1 MTVSLP
7 ERPSPGAQK
16 AFVPPVPIVRSLP
29 SGIPVWILPEPALP
43 LASIRVV
50 VWGGSMEDPPGR
62 AGLASLTDELLTHG
76 AGDRDA
82 RAFAL
87 LAERLAIDLGASTH
101 ASASTVGLDLDVQ
114 HMETGLDLLADAIL
128 RPRFDKTE
136 LELVRDQIIGSI
148 QQGEDEPE
156 TVAAWVAMRE
166 FWGSGH
172 PLAHPV
178 DGTEREVAKL
188 TRRSAVASW
197 RKRYR
202 GDRACIVAAG
212 AIDPDEIVAQLT
224 RRFGDWGRKRT
235 RRRKVPPPPT
245 RTALDG
251 VLVDHPDA
259 TQSVIAV
266 VLPGV
271 PAPDPRLQ
279 PLMLGVTALGGI
291 FTSRL
296 NRLMREKKGYTYGA
310 KAWLDAGYG
319 CGTIE
324 AKASVK
330 RESTGEALVDLFG
343 ELRGI
348 RSGIE
353 PAEIEKARGARR
365 TSVIEGLATR
375 SGIASIHASL
385 FEDGRAPD
393 ALRKGMARLEAAAL
407 DAVNQELR
415 GVDPDRGVVVVVGD
429 LKTIRADVEAALPG
443 AWRTVS
449 LHAAS
454 LHAVSAPGA

>member
-1 MTVSLP
+1 MTISLP
-7 ERPSPGAQK
+7 ERPSAGAQK

-29 SGIPVWILPEPALP
+29 SGVPVWILPAPALP

-50 VWGGSMEDPPGR
+50 VRGGSMEDPLRR
-62 AGLASLTDELLTHG
+62 AGLAALTDELLVHG

-82 RAFAL
+82 HAFAA
-87 LAERLAIDLGASTH
+87 LAERLAIDLGTSTH
-101 ASASTVGLDLDVQ
+101 ASASTVGLDLDVE

-136 LELVRDQIIGSI
+136 LLLVRDQMIGSI
-148 QQGEDEPE
+148 QQGQDEPE

-166 FWGSGH
+166 FWGPGH

-178 DGTEREVAKL
+178 DGTEHEVAKI
-188 TRRSAVASW
+188 TRRSVVASW
-197 RKRYR
+197 RKRFR
-202 GDRACIVAAG
+202 GDRACFVVAG
-212 AIDPDEIVAQLT
+212 AIDPDEIVGHLAT
-224 RRFGDWGRKRT
+224 RFGDWGRKNT
-235 RRRKVPPPPT
+235 RRKKVPPPPA
-245 RTALDG
+245 RTGLDA

-259 TQSVIAV
+259 TQSVISV

-271 PAPDPRLQ
+271 AATDPRLQ
-279 PLMLGVTALGGI
+279 PLLLGVTALGGI

-343 ELRGI
+343 ELRRIQG
-348 RSGIE
+348 GIE

-393 ALRKGMARLEAAAL
+393 ALRKGMARLETAGL
-407 DAVNQELR
+407 DAVNAELR
-415 GVDPDRGVVVVVGD
+415 VVDPDRGVVVVVGD
-429 LKTIRADVEAALPG
+429 VKAIRADDEAALPVQ
-443 AWRTVS
+443 WRTVS
-449 LHAAS
+449 LHAGSVA
-454 LHAVSAPGA
+454 GA